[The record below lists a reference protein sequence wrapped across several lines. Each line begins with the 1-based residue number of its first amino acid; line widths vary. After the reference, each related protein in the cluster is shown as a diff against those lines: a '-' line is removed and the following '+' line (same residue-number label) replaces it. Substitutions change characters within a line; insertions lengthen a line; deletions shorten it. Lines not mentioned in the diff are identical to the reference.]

1 MVAAPALIEA
11 GVQLASETA
20 PKVLFIEDD
29 SQVRL
34 TCEQA
39 MQLAG
44 IEVLAADSAERA
56 KGMLQPNFSGVVV
69 TDMRLP
75 GMDGLQFLQYARGLD
90 ADMPVIMLT
99 GQGDISLAESMRS
112 DVYDVIEKPFSP
124 KHLVEVVKRALQK
137 RRLMLEVETLRQ
149 RLHHRDDIEARLI
162 GRSPQMEKVRRVI
175 LDVADADVDVLIVG
189 EAGTGKKLVARCL
202 HDFGHRQAGN
212 FVALNCDGLPE
223 AMLESEL
230 FGHEPEAFGGM
241 RKRRLGKL
249 EYANN
254 GTLFLD
260 DIETL
265 PVDIQIKLLRVL
277 NERAVERP
285 WSGERI
291 PVSLRVVAASNAD
304 LAYAAQDRLRADLC
318 NRLSAVTIELP
329 PLRERRGDIPALY
342 NHLLLMAAKRYGK
355 PAPTVSS
362 DEVRQMM
369 AYDWPGNICELR
381 NHADC
386 RALGIARDADA
397 VDATPQAGHT
407 LSETVE
413 TFERALIAAEL
424 ERQSGNVARSSQ
436 ALGVARTTLHDKMR
450 KYGLN

>member
-1 MVAAPALIEA
+1 M
-11 GVQLASETA
+11 QLETETR
-20 PKVLFIEDD
+20 PKVLIVEDD
-29 SQVRL
+29 SYVRL

-56 KGMLQPNFSGVVV
+56 KGMLQPKFSGVVV
-69 TDMRLP
+69 TDLRLP
-75 GMDGLQFLQYARGLD
+75 GMNGLQFLQYAHGLD
-90 ADMPVIMLT
+90 ADLPVIMLT
-99 GQGDISLAESMRS
+99 GHGDVPLAEAMRS

-137 RRLMLEVETLRQ
+137 RRLVLEVETLRQ
-149 RLHHRDDIEARLI
+149 RLRHRDDIEARLI
-162 GRSPQMEKVRRVI
+162 GRSPQMEGMRRVI
-175 LDVADADVDVLIVG
+175 LDAADTEDDVLILG
-189 EAGTGKKLVARCL
+189 EVGTGKKLVARCL
-202 HDFGHRQAGN
+202 HDFSRRHAGN
-212 FVALNCDGLPE
+212 FVALNCGGLPE
-223 AMLESEL
+223 AMLDAEL
-230 FGHEPEAFGGM
+230 FGQEAGAFNGA
-241 RKRRLGKL
+241 RKGRAGKL
-249 EYANN
+249 VYADK

-260 DIETL
+260 DIETM
-265 PVDIQIKLLRVL
+265 PVAIQFKLMDALK
-277 NERAVERP
+277 EFAIERP
-285 WSGERI
+285 DSGERV

-304 LAYAAQDRLRADLC
+304 PASLADRLRADL
-318 NRLSAVTIELP
+318 RDRMRAVTIELP

-342 NHLLLMAAKRYGK
+342 NHLLLMAAKHYDK
-355 PAPTVSS
+355 PAPVVSS
-362 DEVRQMM
+362 DEIRGMM

-397 VDATPQAGHT
+397 VDATPHAGHT

-424 ERQSGNVARSSQ
+424 QRQSGNVARSSQ